1 VINIAYTPQSLFD
14 IPETSMVTNDF
25 TYSFHAFVAAPGLE
39 GTVVRTGA
47 PCATVEDV
55 VAGVLLCELH
65 DTSNSAAAA
74 TSDETREDFMLP
86 KK

>member
-1 VINIAYTPQSLFD
+1 
-14 IPETSMVTNDF
+14 VTNDF

-47 PCATVEDV
+47 PCAAVEDV

-65 DTSNSAAAA
+65 DASSSAVA
-74 TSDETREDFMLP
+74 TINEDTREDFMLP